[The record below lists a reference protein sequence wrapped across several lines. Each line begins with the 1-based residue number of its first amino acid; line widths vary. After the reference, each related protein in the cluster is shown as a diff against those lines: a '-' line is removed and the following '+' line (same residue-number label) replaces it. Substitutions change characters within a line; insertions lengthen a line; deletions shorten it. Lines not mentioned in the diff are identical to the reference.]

1 CTTIS
6 SWRSPGYLGAVPNPA
21 FLLPV
26 LTPARD
32 RVPCRSY
39 QIKACNKLML
49 QSSVAIEFQ
58 ARLSKTGT
66 AMRQRA
72 VEELH

>member
-1 CTTIS
+1 
-6 SWRSPGYLGAVPNPA
+6 
-21 FLLPV
+21 
-26 LTPARD
+26 
-32 RVPCRSY
+32 
-39 QIKACNKLML
+39 ML
-49 QSSVAIEFQ
+49 QSSVAIEVQ

>member
-1 CTTIS
+1 LAEYF
-6 SWRSPGYLGAVPNPA
+6 GGAPNPA
-21 FLLPV
+21 VLFPV
-26 LTPARD
+26 LTPARA
-32 RVPCRSY
+32 RVPCRSH
-39 QIKACNKLML
+39 QIKACIKLML
-49 QSSVAIEFQ
+49 QSSVAIEVQ